1 MIKALMA
8 NNKTKYLP
16 NYVSWRRTLEALGKD
31 SLPGDWIAGAIG
43 LGPYQQK
50 SQ

>member
-1 MIKALMA
+1 MIELEAG
-8 NNKTKYLP
+8 
-16 NYVSWRRTLEALGKD
+16 VWRILEALGKD